1 MALILKGQNF
11 LGTPPFI
18 LPYISLARTMS
29 HDHLK
34 LQYGKVGIL
43 VGHFVDQNN
52 IWVKLMKKKGRID
65 IGWDN

>member
-34 LQYGKVGIL
+34 FQYGKVGIL
-43 VGHFVDQNN
+43 IVDQNN

-65 IGWDN
+65 IG